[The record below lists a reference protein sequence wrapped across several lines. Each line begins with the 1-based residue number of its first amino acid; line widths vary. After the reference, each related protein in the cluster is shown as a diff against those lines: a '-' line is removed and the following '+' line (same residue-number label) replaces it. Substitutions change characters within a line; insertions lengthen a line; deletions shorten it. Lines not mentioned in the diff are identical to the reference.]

1 MYKSGIIWYNI
12 FIIKQQLTEV
22 KVMTTKKTNEWI
34 VDEFRKGNM
43 VDYDGNPI
51 KDKESLALPDET
63 IIDLYNYDEI
73 CHVSDYRY

>member
-1 MYKSGIIWYNI
+1 M
-12 FIIKQQLTEV
+12 
-22 KVMTTKKTNEWI
+22 KTNEWI

-51 KDKESLALPDET
+51 KDEESLALPDEV
-63 IIDLYNYDEI
+63 IIDLYSYDEI

>member
-1 MYKSGIIWYNI
+1 MA
-12 FIIKQQLTEV
+12 
-22 KVMTTKKTNEWI
+22 TKKTNEWI

-51 KDKESLALPDET
+51 KDKESLALPDEV
-63 IIDLYNYDEI
+63 IIDLYSYDEI

>member
-1 MYKSGIIWYNI
+1 MATAI
-12 FIIKQQLTEV
+12 
-22 KVMTTKKTNEWI
+22 KTNEWI

-51 KDKESLALPDET
+51 KDKESLALPDEV